1 MTETERI
8 VPELRFK
15 GFIDD
20 WEQRTLGKLSEI
32 VRGASPRPIQ
42 DPKWFDSNS
51 NVGWLRISDV
61 TAQNGRIYYLEQ
73 KISKVGQEKTRVLTE
88 PHLLLSIAATVG
100 KPVVNY
106 VNTGVHDGF
115 LIFLNPLFDREY
127 MFQWL
132 EMFRPKWQKY
142 GQPGSQVNLN
152 SELVRNQEI
161 MIPSMKEQIQIGT
174 FFKKLDDTIALHQR
188 KLVLL
193 KQLKQTYLQVMFP
206 QNGENSPALR
216 LDGFSE
222 PWGQRKLIEM
232 ANFRR
237 GSFPQPYGDK
247 KWYDETN
254 GMPFVQVVDVGNNLR
269 LVNNTKQKIS
279 KLAQPKSV
287 FVEAGKVV
295 VTLQGSIGRVAITQ
309 YPSYVDRTLLIFER
323 YKQPIDEYYFAYVIQ
338 QLFEIEKRT
347 APGGT
352 IKTITKEVL
361 SDFLIHI
368 PEIDEQQTLGKY
380 FRKLDDTIALHQQK
394 VTYLQSLKSTLLNK
408 MFI

>member
-1 MTETERI
+1 
-8 VPELRFK
+8 
-15 GFIDD
+15 
-20 WEQRTLGKLSEI
+20 
-32 VRGASPRPIQ
+32 
-42 DPKWFDSNS
+42 
-51 NVGWLRISDV
+51 
-61 TAQNGRIYYLEQ
+61 
-73 KISKVGQEKTRVLTE
+73 
-88 PHLLLSIAATVG
+88 
-100 KPVVNY
+100 
-106 VNTGVHDGF
+106 
-115 LIFLNPLFDREY
+115 
-127 MFQWL
+127 
-132 EMFRPKWQKY
+132 
-142 GQPGSQVNLN
+142 
-152 SELVRNQEI
+152 
-161 MIPSMKEQIQIGT
+161 
-174 FFKKLDDTIALHQR
+174 
-188 KLVLL
+188 
-193 KQLKQTYLQVMFP
+193 MFP

>member
-20 WEQRTLGKLSEI
+20 WEQRKLGELASVYDGTHQTPDYKDKGVMFLSVENIKTLKSKKYISEEAFSKEFTIRPEKNDVLMTRIGDVGTANVVADDTPIAYYVSLALLKSKL
-32 VRGASPRPIQ
+32 
-42 DPKWFDSNS
+42 
-51 NVGWLRISDV
+51 
-61 TAQNGRIYYLEQ
+61 
-73 KISKVGQEKTRVLTE
+73 
-88 PHLLLSIAATVG
+88 
-100 KPVVNY
+100 
-106 VNTGVHDGF
+106 
-115 LIFLNPLFDREY
+115 LNPFFLQASIHSPFMKDELWKRTLHIA
-127 MFQWL
+127 F
-132 EMFRPKWQKY
+132 PKKINKNEIANVPISYPSIEEQTKI
-142 GQPGSQVNLN
+142 GS
-152 SELVRNQEI
+152 
-161 MIPSMKEQIQIGT
+161 
-174 FFKKLDDTIALHQR
+174 FFKQLDDTIALHQR